1 MNAGATLPKAG
12 SAETSAQVPLA
23 WFRVILFICFRGM
36 TTSNGRI
43 VETKV
48 VEKATDLTMHH
59 IATCRL
65 VDAFPLLFPA
75 AQSFDG

>member
-1 MNAGATLPKAG
+1 
-12 SAETSAQVPLA
+12 
-23 WFRVILFICFRGM
+23 M